1 MSTLDISTT
10 GDTRSLRGLHLAQTL
25 PIKPSKKGWHVPS
38 QSGGNKYVVALD
50 LSECT
55 CPDYSQRQQPCK
67 HVYAVQHMLEGIEE
81 ADVELSLKAP
91 KATYPQKWPEYNAA
105 QTTEKG
111 NFLLLLNGLCQGI
124 CEPPQ
129 MMGRPR
135 LSYADMVFAAAFK
148 VYSGLSGRRFA
159 SDLQDAHNKGYISKV
174 PHFNSIYNY
183 FDKPE
188 LTPLLH
194 ELITVTAL
202 PLKAV
207 ETDFA
212 VDSSGFSNNRFVKW
226 FNVKHGRELDYSDWL
241 KLHLMTGVTTNVVTS
256 VDISGRHDHDTNFFK
271 PLVDTTGRNFTMA
284 EISADKAYSS
294 RDNLH
299 TAMSHGATPFIPFKS
314 NATGEAGGDN
324 LWKIMFHYYSLK
336 RGEFLQH
343 YHKRSNIESTF
354 SMIKGK
360 FGDAVKGKTETAQ
373 LNEVLLK
380 VLCHNICVV
389 HQSMHELDIEATF
402 CAGFTLA
409 QKV

>member
-1 MSTLDISTT
+1 MSIHDVSTA
-10 GDTRSLRGLHLAQTL
+10 GEARSLRGLHLAQTL
-25 PIKPSKKGWHVPS
+25 SIKPTLRGWLVPS
-38 QSGGNKYVVALD
+38 QSGKGKYTVALD
-50 LSECT
+50 MSGCT
-55 CPDYSQRQQPCK
+55 CLDFAQRLDKCK
-67 HVYAVQHMLEGIEE
+67 HIYAVEHMLEGNLDEIEPE
-81 ADVELSLKAP
+81 P
-91 KATYPQKWPEYNAA
+91 KPAKVTYTQRWPEYNAA
-105 QTTEKG
+105 QRTEKA

-124 CEPPQ
+124 GEPPQ
-129 MMGRPR
+129 VMGRPR
-135 LSYADMVFAAAFK
+135 LSYADMVFSAAFK

-159 SDLQDAHNKGYISKV
+159 SDLQDAHSKGYVSKV

-183 FDKPE
+183 FDKDE

-207 ETDFA
+207 ESDFA

-226 FNVKHGRELDYSDWL
+226 FNVKHGRELDYSDWV

-256 VDISGRHDHDTNFFK
+256 IEVSGRHDHDTNFFK
-271 PLVDTTGRNFTMA
+271 PLVDATARNFAMK

-324 LWKIMFHYYSLK
+324 LWKIMFHYYSL
-336 RGEFLQH
+336 RRADFLSH

-360 FGDAVKGKTETAQ
+360 FGDAIRGKTETAQ

-389 HQSMHELDIEATF
+389 HQSMHELGIEATF

>member
-1 MSTLDISTT
+1 MSIHDVSTA
-10 GDTRSLRGLHLAQTL
+10 GDARSSRGLHLAQTL
-25 PIKPSKKGWHVPS
+25 SIKPTLKGWLVPS
-38 QSGGNKYVVALD
+38 QSGKGKYTVALD
-50 LSECT
+50 MSGCT
-55 CPDYSQRQQPCK
+55 CLDFEQRQQPCK
-67 HVYAVQHMLEGIEE
+67 HIYAVEHMLEGNLDEIEPE
-81 ADVELSLKAP
+81 P
-91 KATYPQKWPEYNAA
+91 KPAKPTYAQRWPEYNAA
-105 QTTEKG
+105 QRTEKA

-124 CEPPQ
+124 GEPPQ
-129 MMGRPR
+129 VMGRPR

-159 SDLQDAHNKGYISKV
+159 SDLQDAHNKGYVSKV

-183 FDKPE
+183 FDKDE

-207 ETDFA
+207 ESDFA

-226 FNVKHGRELDYSDWL
+226 FNVKHGRELDYSDWV

-256 VDISGRHDHDTNFFK
+256 VEVSGRHDHDTNFFE
-271 PLVDTTGRNFTMA
+271 PLVDATARNFAMK

-336 RGEFLQH
+336 RADFLSH

-360 FGDAVKGKTETAQ
+360 FGDAIRGKTETAQ

-389 HQSMHELDIEATF
+389 HQSMHELGVEATF